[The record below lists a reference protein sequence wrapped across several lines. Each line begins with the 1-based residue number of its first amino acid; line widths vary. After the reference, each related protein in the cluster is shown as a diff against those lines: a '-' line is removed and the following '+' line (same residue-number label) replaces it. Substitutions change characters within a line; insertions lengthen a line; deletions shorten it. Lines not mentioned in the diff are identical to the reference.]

1 MAEAVIMP
9 KTEMAMEEGTIVR
22 WLKNEGDTVEVGEPL
37 LEIESD
43 KATMEAES
51 ETAGTLIKIVRGEGE
66 TVPVTETI
74 GYIGEAGE
82 QVPEEPAGSAAAPG
96 ADASAQTAQAQDE
109 GAEGSEAESE
119 SKTPAAAPSADAS
132 AQAAHPE
139 AQTGRIRATPH
150 ARTLAR
156 QHGVEL
162 AQLQPSGP
170 DGEIK
175 ARDVEA
181 AVGETARR
189 AADTGP
195 TAERGRASETAGA
208 AAATPGQPAEAG
220 EPTEAGKPTEE
231 RREKLSNMR
240 KRIAANMAESHREIP
255 PVTLNAEA
263 DVTELASVRERLN
276 ADGGFRYSFNDF
288 VMKATARAVA
298 EYPRINVRLEEDELV
313 RMSAVNLGM
322 AVALEEGLVVPVIHG
337 ADALSLGQLAERSR
351 SLAERAHAR
360 KLSQEELS
368 GGTFSVTNL
377 GMYGIRSFTPIINPP
392 EAAIL
397 GVCAIDSRVKMQ
409 DGRPVERRF
418 MGLSLTIDHRI
429 IDGAQGSLFLKR
441 LTELL
446 ENPLR
451 LLAE

>member
-96 ADASAQTAQAQDE
+96 ADASAQTAQAQDA

-189 AADTGP
+189 ADDTGP

-208 AAATPGQPAEAG
+208 AAATPGQPA
-220 EPTEAGKPTEE
+220 E

>member
-22 WLKNEGDTVEVGEPL
+22 WLKSEGDTVEIGEPI

-43 KATMEAES
+43 KATMEAEA

-74 GYIGEAGE
+74 GYIGEPGE
-82 QVPEEPAGSAAAPG
+82 KVPEEPAGSAAG
-96 ADASAQTAQAQDE
+96 
-109 GAEGSEAESE
+109 
-119 SKTPAAAPSADAS
+119 PAADAS
-132 AQAAHPE
+132 AQAPKPQE
-139 AQTGRIRATPH
+139 ATAGTSEAATATETSRIRATPH

-162 AQLQPSGP
+162 ADLQPSGP

-181 AVGETARR
+181 AIGETARR
-189 AADTGP
+189 AGETGP
-195 TAERGRASETAGA
+195 AAERGPAAEKAGA

-220 EPTEAGKPTEE
+220 QPTEE

-240 KRIAANMAESHREIP
+240 KRIAANMAESHREIT

-263 DVTELASVRERLN
+263 DVTELASARERLN
-276 ADGGFRYSFNDF
+276 ADGAFRYSYNDF

-313 RMSAVNLGM
+313 WMSEVNLGM

-337 ADALSLGQLAERSR
+337 ADALSLEQLAERSR

-360 KLSQEELS
+360 KLGQEELS